1 MIFLFVYKYHE
12 IRLKNQNLEFTP
24 HQLSQNP
31 QSVNFLRFQVQAW
44 PLPLKRPQFWSQVL
58 HRCHRQGAS

>member
-12 IRLKNQNLEFTP
+12 IRLKNQDLEFT
-24 HQLSQNP
+24 HQLSQNS

-44 PLPLKRPQFWSQVL
+44 PLPLKRPQFSTRVP
-58 HRCHRQGAS
+58 HRCRRQGAS